1 MPSRRKKK
9 SPAAQRPARGAL
21 MTAVIIAA
29 IASNASK
36 RSPKSDPKTLAA
48 VELVSQYFELIVI
61 IIIPSKFFWDTT
73 CINACSS
80 LVQDY
85 RRKRLSIKQGLLAR
99 PVTLPCWHVPRE
111 ESQHRNPKALKRASW
126 SKHADQT
133 EKEEKDKHK
142 LDRLHVDAFTPKLGS
157 RRSLPPVKSPP
168 ASSGRT

>member
-9 SPAAQRPARGAL
+9 SPAAQQPARGAL

-36 RSPKSDPKTLAA
+36 RGPKSDPKTLAA
-48 VELVSQYFELIVI
+48 VELVSQYFELILII
-61 IIIPSKFFWDTT
+61 IIIP
-73 CINACSS
+73 CIRACSS

-142 LDRLHVDAFTPKLGS
+142 HDRLHVDAFKVA
-157 RRSLPPVKSPP
+157 SLRLA
-168 ASSGRT
+168 AS

>member
-1 MPSRRKKK
+1 MPSRRKKR

-36 RSPKSDPKTLAA
+36 PGRKSDPKTLAA

-61 IIIPSKFFWDTT
+61 IIIIPCKLFWDNTR
-73 CINACSS
+73 IRACSS

-99 PVTLPCWHVPRE
+99 PVTLITKLARGREQMPRE
-111 ESQHRNPKALKRASW
+111 ESQDRNPKALKRASW
-126 SKHADQT
+126 SKHADPT

-142 LDRLHVDAFTPKLGS
+142 HDRLHVDAFKVA
-157 RRSLPPVKSPP
+157 SLRLA
-168 ASSGRT
+168 AS